1 MRIFI
6 FAAITYFGIVFG
18 AGFMLGAVRELV
30 VAPRLGEARAELLEM
45 PVMLV
50 IVYYAARLVVGRFRI
65 EKIAV
70 ALTVGSAALG
80 LLLALEFTLVLAV
93 RGLTLDSWYANRD
106 PAALAAYLAGLL
118 VFALMPAAIRAL
130 RARRRGDEIGD

>member
-1 MRIFI
+1 MRAVVLPVI
-6 FAAITYFGIVFG
+6 AYFGIVFG
-18 AGFMLGAVRELV
+18 AGFALAPLRVLF
-30 VAPRLGEARAELLEM
+30 VAPRLGEARAELLEI

-50 IVYYAARLVVGRFRI
+50 IVYFAARYVVARFRI

-70 ALTVGSAALG
+70 ALAVGSAALG
-80 LLLALEFTLVLAV
+80 LLLALEFTLVLAA
-93 RGLTLDSWYANRD
+93 RGLTLDSWYAARD

-130 RARRRGDEIGD
+130 HARRRGDETGD